1 MTLVAHHPKAQPL
14 EQQARN
20 LAGDPL
26 PPSHL
31 SLGAVSELPK
41 KVLLVSSEMAGLVKT
56 GGLGDVIAALPRAL
70 RDLHDV
76 RVLIPGYPQV
86 LDGRHHVRLVGE
98 VPGHAAI
105 PPARIG
111 RIDMDDGQIVYVVLC
126 AELYERPG
134 NPYVDPQ
141 GNEWADSHIRF
152 ARLALAAADIAAGH
166 ASIRWVPELVHANDW
181 QTGLTPAYMRWR
193 GQNTPCV
200 FTIHN
205 LAYQGLLDMHRS
217 PELGIPAH
225 ACQMDAMELH
235 GRLSLLKAGIAY
247 ANQVTTVSAT
257 YAREI
262 TTPEFGCGLEG
273 FLAYTADQGRLSGIP
288 NGIDE
293 SWDSEQDP
301 ALARPFAM
309 RDWAA
314 RAENTRAVR
323 EAFGLRPSE
332 GPLFAVVS
340 RLVHQK
346 GLDLTLSVVE
356 DILAGGGQLVIT
368 GCGEPQIE
376 DTVRALQDRYPGEVG
391 VHVGFDEQEARR
403 MYAGSDFLLM
413 PSRYEPCGLSQMY
426 AQRYG
431 SLPVARRTGGLADTI
446 EDGLTGLLF
455 DEPTPEAYR
464 AAIHRALEI
473 HASPDLLSAMRC
485 RAMSAPCYWHQSIAP
500 YSRLYMELI
509 GASAAARQA
518 QR

>member
-1 MTLVAHHPKAQPL
+1 MTVAALPDPLSQPL
-14 EQQARN
+14 EPARLQN
-20 LAGDPL
+20 AQPTSLL
-26 PPSHL
+26 T
-31 SLGAVSELPK
+31 LGAVQEQKK
-41 KVLLVSSEMAGLVKT
+41 KVLLVTSEMAGLVKT
-56 GGLGDVIAALPRAL
+56 GGLGDVSAALPRAL

-76 RVLIPGYPQV
+76 RVLLPGYPQV
-86 LDGRHHVRLVGE
+86 LSSGNHIRIVGE
-98 VPGHAAI
+98 VPGQAAI
-105 PPARIG
+105 PAARIG
-111 RIDMDDGQIVYVVLC
+111 RIDLNDGLIVYVVIC

-152 ARLALAAADIAAGH
+152 ARLSLAAADIAAGN
-166 ASIRWVPELVHANDW
+166 ASIRWSPDLVHANDW

-217 PELGIPAH
+217 PELGIPGH
-225 ACQMDAMELH
+225 ACQMEGMELH

-247 ANQVTTVSAT
+247 ADRVTTVSAT

-273 FLAYTADQGRLSGIP
+273 FLASKAAEGKLSGIP
-288 NGIDE
+288 NGIDDSWEPE
-293 SWDSEQDP
+293 SDP
-301 ALARPFAM
+301 HLTQPFAM
-309 RDWAA
+309 HDWQA
-314 RAENTRAVR
+314 RAANAAEVR
-323 EAFGLRPSE
+323 RLFGLRPSS

-340 RLVHQK
+340 RLVYQK
-346 GLDLTLSVVE
+346 GLDLTLGVVKN
-356 DILAGGGQLVIT
+356 IVAGGGQLVIT

-376 DTVRALQDRYPGEVG
+376 EAVRALQDRYPGEVG
-391 VHVGFDEQEARR
+391 VRVGFDETEARR

-431 SLPVARRTGGLADTI
+431 SLPIARRTGGLADTI
-446 EDGLTGLLF
+446 EDGLTGFLF
-455 DEPTPEAYR
+455 DGSRLENYR
-464 AAIHRALEI
+464 GAINRALEVFAAPELF
-473 HASPDLLSAMRC
+473 HAMRC
-485 RAMSAPCYWHQSIAP
+485 RAMSAPCYWHQSIEP
-500 YSRLYMELI
+500 YAELYMGLI
-509 GASAAARQA
+509 EARSGSQQL